1 MRPENPNNDYN
12 SWEVNTEETDDCNT
26 IEKLVDSFIHY
37 NNATNSD
44 VFRSTHMHNDNTTNN
59 DGFRSAHVTF
69 VMDPKLAAF
78 LPPELRAMI
87 NNDLKQAQGEAEANR
102 EQEEEKKEPVK
113 ILFDFKMVNSN
124 QNLRELTQKLKK
136 AKIKQWNM
144 LLYGVSGA
152 GKSLFGQYLAQ
163 ELKMPFIKKR
173 TSDLT
178 DKFVGETEK
187 KIKEAFIEARKKK
200 AILLLD
206 EADSLIFDRTKAQRE
221 YEVSG
226 VNELLTQ
233 MEDHPYPVILTT
245 NLKEKIDTATLRR
258 CIFKIKYD
266 YMTAD
271 NVKAGVKTY
280 FGSQFKLTNEQAK
293 TLPYL
298 CPGDFKVAKSKLDI
312 LENGEYTNELI
323 YAYLLHEQAEKELDK
338 GSTSIRI

>member
-1 MRPENPNNDYN
+1 MRPENPNNEYDSY
-12 SWEVNTEETDDCNT
+12 EVNTEETDDCNT
-26 IEKLVDSFIHY
+26 IENLVNSF
-37 NNATNSD
+37 
-44 VFRSTHMHNDNTTNN
+44 MHNDNTTND

-87 NNDLKQAQGEAEANR
+87 NKDLKQAQGEAEANQ
-102 EQEEEKKEPVK
+102 EQEEEKKEPTK

-124 QNLRELTQKLKK
+124 QNLKELTQKLKK

-271 NVKAGVKTY
+271 NVRAGVKTY
-280 FGSQFKLTNEQAK
+280 FGKQFKLTNEQAK
-293 TLPYL
+293 ALPYL